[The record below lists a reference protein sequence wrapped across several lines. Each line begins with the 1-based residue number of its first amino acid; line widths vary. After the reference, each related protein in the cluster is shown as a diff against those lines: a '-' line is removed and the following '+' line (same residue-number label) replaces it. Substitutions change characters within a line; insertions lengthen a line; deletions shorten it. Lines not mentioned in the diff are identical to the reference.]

1 MSRLE
6 VIKTG
11 KLWIGGKWPRSESGA
26 TFVVEDAKGQTVAR
40 CALASRKD
48 SREAVEAARAGLPAW
63 RDATAMLRGQV
74 LYRAA
79 EMMESRCEEFTEAL
93 RDAGM
98 NLPAARREVELSVD
112 RMVMLAGWCDKIH
125 QILGCQNSVAGPY
138 HNFTIP
144 QACGVVVVFCP
155 QEPPLLS
162 MVTLIGA
169 AMAMGNTVVA
179 AVPRSAAMLGVLL
192 GEVLAVSDVPNGA
205 ANLLTGDIGPLLDPL
220 GGHREVAVMV
230 SSGLSKSA
238 RTTLRLA
245 AADGIRRVHT
255 IPWTGADWADDT
267 QTCSPWFLD
276 QFVEFKTMWHPAG
289 V

>member
-26 TFVVEDAKGQTVAR
+26 TFVVEDAKGETVAR

-48 SREAVEAARAGLPAW
+48 SRDAVEAARAGFPGWSGAS
-63 RDATAMLRGQV
+63 AMLRGQV

-79 EMMESRCEEFTEAL
+79 EMMESRADEFAAAL
-93 RDAGM
+93 QDAGAG
-98 NLPAARREVELSVD
+98 LPAARREVEQSVD
-112 RMVMLAGWCDKIH
+112 RLVMLSGWCDKIH
-125 QILGCQNSVAGPY
+125 QILGCQNAVAGPY

-144 QACGVVVVFCP
+144 QPCGVVAAFCP
-155 QEPPLLS
+155 SEPSLLG
-162 MVTLIGA
+162 MVTLVGA
-169 AMAMGNTVVA
+169 ALAMGNAVVA
-179 AVPRSAAMLGVLL
+179 VVPRPASMVGVLL
-192 GEVLAVSDVPNGA
+192 GEAFAVSDLPAGA
-205 ANLLTGDIGPLLDPL
+205 ANILTGDVEPLLDPL
-220 GGHREVAVMV
+220 GGHREVALIV
-230 SSGLSKSA
+230 SCGLKRAS
-238 RTTLRLA
+238 RTALRLA

-255 IPWTGADWADDT
+255 IPWNGTDWDRDEE
-267 QTCSPWFLD
+267 TCSPWFLE

>member
-11 KLWIGGKWPRSESGA
+11 KLWIGGAWPRSESGA
-26 TFVVEDAKGQTVAR
+26 TFVVENTKGEPVAR

-48 SREAVEAARAGLPAW
+48 SREAVEAARVGLPAW
-63 RDATAMLRGQV
+63 RDATATLRGQV
-74 LYRAA
+74 LYRGA
-79 EMMESRCEEFTEAL
+79 EMLESRSDEFAESL
-93 RDAGM
+93 RNAG
-98 NLPAARREVELSVD
+98 LGQVAARREVATSVD
-112 RMVMLAGWCDKIH
+112 RLVCLAGWCDKIH
-125 QILGCQNSVAGPY
+125 QILGCQNAVAGPY

-144 QACGVVVVFCP
+144 QACGVVVIFCP
-155 QEPPLLS
+155 EEPPLLS

-169 AMAMGNTVVA
+169 AMAMGNAVVA
-179 AVPRSAAMLGVLL
+179 VVPRSTAMLGVLL
-192 GEVLAVSDVPNGA
+192 GEVLAVSDVPSGA
-205 ANLLTGDIGPLLDPL
+205 ANVLTGDVESLIDPL

-230 SSGLSKSA
+230 SSGLGKSA

-255 IPWTGADWADDT
+255 IPWTGADWEDDG
-267 QTCSPWFLD
+267 QTCSPWFLE

>member
-6 VIKTG
+6 VVKTG

-26 TFVVEDAKGQTVAR
+26 TFVVENAKGETVAR
-40 CALASRKD
+40 CSLASRKD

-79 EMMESRCEEFTEAL
+79 EMMESRTDEFTETL
-93 RDAGM
+93 CDGGM
-98 NLPAARREVELSVD
+98 GAPAARREVALSVD
-112 RMVMLAGWCDKIH
+112 RCVMLAGWCDKIH
-125 QILGCQNSVAGPY
+125 QILGCQNAVAGPY

-144 QACGVVVVFCP
+144 QACGVVAVLCP
-155 QEPPLLS
+155 AEPPLLS

-169 AMAMGNTVVA
+169 AMAMGNAVVA
-179 AVPRSAAMLGVLL
+179 LVPRSSAMLGVLL
-192 GEVLAVSDVPNGA
+192 GEVLAVSDVPAGA
-205 ANLLTGDIGPLLDPL
+205 ANILTGDIDPLLDPL
-220 GGHREVAVMV
+220 GGHREVAVLV

-255 IPWTGADWADDT
+255 IPWTGTDWEDDSE
-267 QTCSPWFLD
+267 TCSPWFLE